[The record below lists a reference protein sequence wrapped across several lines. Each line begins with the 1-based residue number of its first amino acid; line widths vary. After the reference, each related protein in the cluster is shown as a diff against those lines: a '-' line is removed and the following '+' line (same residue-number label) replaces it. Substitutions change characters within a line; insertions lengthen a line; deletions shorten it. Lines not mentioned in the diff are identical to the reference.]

1 MSSTPDTNQDH
12 AIAVAPAKVAPP
24 PMYQVLLLNDDYTP
38 MDFVVDVLQKFFGKN
53 EEEATRIMLQIHHEG
68 RGLCGVYT
76 RDLAATK
83 VTLVAQYARVNQHP
97 LQCIMD
103 AL

>member
-12 AIAVAPAKVAPP
+12 AVAVAPAKVAPP
-24 PMYQVLLLNDDYTP
+24 PMYQVLLLDDDYTP
-38 MDFVVDVLQKFFGKN
+38 MNFVVDVLQKFFGKN

-76 RDLAATK
+76 GDLAATK